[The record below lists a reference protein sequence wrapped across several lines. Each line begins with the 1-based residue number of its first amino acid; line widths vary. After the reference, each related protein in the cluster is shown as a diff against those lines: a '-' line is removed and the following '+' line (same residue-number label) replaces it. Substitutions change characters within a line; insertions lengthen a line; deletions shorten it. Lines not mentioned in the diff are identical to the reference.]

1 MIKCGNRQAVH
12 IFVLNGTDKTNYK
25 DPEKNEK
32 NNYIRF
38 RLIASRK
45 SVEINTKRKIW
56 LIKANIQLFTN
67 SMENYLFMQ
76 MAYRNNFIRWR
87 KNIRKTK
94 LKLKIDQRGGVT
106 VENNNAKEIINNI

>member
-1 MIKCGNRQAVH
+1 
-12 IFVLNGTDKTNYK
+12 
-25 DPEKNEK
+25 
-32 NNYIRF
+32 
-38 RLIASRK
+38 
-45 SVEINTKRKIW
+45 
-56 LIKANIQLFTN
+56 
-67 SMENYLFMQ
+67 MENYLFMQ